1 MDYNKE
7 EIDRKLA
14 EIHNDSAKRMSF
26 NSLSE
31 VLIVKHEW
39 DEDYRKA
46 AKAELLSRINKQS

>member
-7 EIDRKLA
+7 EIDNKLA
-14 EIHNDSAKRMSF
+14 EVFGSVAKAKNIYELSAT
-26 NSLSE
+26 
-31 VLIVKHEW
+31 LIVNDE